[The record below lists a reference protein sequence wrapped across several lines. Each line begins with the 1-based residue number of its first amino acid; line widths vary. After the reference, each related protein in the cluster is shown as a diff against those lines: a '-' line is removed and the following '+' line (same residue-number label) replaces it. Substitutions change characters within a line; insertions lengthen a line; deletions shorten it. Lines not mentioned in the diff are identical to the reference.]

1 MHSTKIKIL
10 LLSMLTALLAVF
22 PRYASSQEVTPIDQ
36 VNVYKQVIHKA
47 TEKIE
52 DNNKDIEAYR
62 VRGLA
67 HYKLG
72 ELYRIVYSPVM
83 TKEREEE
90 IFDEFAL
97 AAKDFTSVIK
107 LKKDFYTIYLYRG
120 ICYGWMEFSESA
132 MKDFDYVIDHDPG
145 NAEAYYLRGK
155 ERWRRKEKDQA
166 RKDFDKAC
174 DLDPKYKGLYYE
186 R

>member
-1 MHSTKIKIL
+1 MYNLRTKIL
-10 LLSMLTALLAVF
+10 LLSTLTVLFAVL
-22 PRYASSQEVTPIDQ
+22 PRYASSQKVTPIDQ
-36 VNVYKQVIHKA
+36 VNVYKRVIHEA
-47 TEKIE
+47 TVKIE
-52 DNNKDIEAYR
+52 ENDKDVEAYK

-97 AAKDFTSVIK
+97 ATKDFTSVIK
-107 LKKDFYTIYLYRG
+107 LKKDFYAIYLYRG
-120 ICYGWMEFSESA
+120 ICYGWMDFSENA
-132 MKDFDYVIDHDPG
+132 MKDFDYVIEHDPK

-155 ERWRRKEKDQA
+155 EHWRRKEKEEA

-174 DLDPKYKGLYYE
+174 DLDPKYKDLYYE